1 MKKNILAKLS
11 PFHFLMLLIAGI
23 INAIGVTL
31 FIAPVQLYDSGISGT
46 SILLSQLTPDYLS
59 LSFFL
64 ILLNIPLLLFGFK
77 RQGAVFSI
85 YAIFTVCVYSVAAW
99 LITDVLPIDVS
110 IASPLAGTDL
120 FLCALFGGIISG
132 VGSGL
137 AIRYGGAMDGIEVVA
152 VIFAKPLGLSVG
164 TFVLIYN
171 VLLYMICGIVMGSW
185 ILPLYSIVTY
195 AAGSKTVDFI
205 VDGLDSAKAAMI
217 ITTHPDEIARAVSE
231 EFGTQG
237 LIWGIMAIGVYITYR
252 ILDVADLT
260 VDGSL
265 GTGGAVCVV
274 LVLNG
279 VPVGV
284 ALVAATLVGMLAGLV
299 TGLFHTACGIPAI
312 LAGILTQLAL
322 YSVNL
327 RIMGTG
333 TGGGKANLPIS
344 VDKYSLLVSAR
355 YVRALALNNPIF
367 VLLIFCAILIG
378 VLYWFFGTELGCSLR
393 ATGANQH
400 MARAQ
405 GINTNV
411 TIVLGL
417 MVSNGLVA
425 LAGGLLSQ
433 YQGFSDINMGRGA
446 IVIGLA
452 AVIIGEVIFGK
463 IFRNFALKL
472 TAAVIGAIIYYIVM
486 NFVLRMGLSTDDLK
500 LLTAL
505 VVAVFLTIP
514 YWKGKYFTKV
524 PVKKGGKDNA

>member
-1 MKKNILAKLS
+1 MTG
-11 PFHFLMLLIAGI
+11 F
-23 INAIGVTL
+23 INAL
-31 FIAPVQLYDSGISGT
+31 P
-46 SILLSQLTPDYLS
+46 
-59 LSFFL
+59 
-64 ILLNIPLLLFGFK
+64 
-77 RQGAVFSI
+77 GAVS
-85 YAIFTVCVYSVAAW
+85 
-99 LITDVLPIDVS
+99 
-110 IASPLAGTDL
+110 
-120 FLCALFGGIISG
+120 
-132 VGSGL
+132 
-137 AIRYGGAMDGIEVVA
+137 
-152 VIFAKPLGLSVG
+152 
-164 TFVLIYN
+164 
-171 VLLYMICGIVMGSW
+171 
-185 ILPLYSIVTY
+185 
-195 AAGSKTVDFI
+195 
-205 VDGLDSAKAAMI
+205 
-217 ITTHPDEIARAVSE
+217 
-231 EFGTQG
+231 QG

-279 VPVGV
+279 MPVGV
-284 ALVAATLVGMLAGLV
+284 ALVAATLAGMLAGLV

-425 LAGGLLSQ
+425 LAGALLSQ

-514 YWKGKYFTKV
+514 YWKSKYFTKV

>member
-1 MKKNILAKLS
+1 
-11 PFHFLMLLIAGI
+11 MLL
-23 INAIGVTL
+23 
-31 FIAPVQLYDSGISGT
+31 T
-46 SILLSQLTPDYLS
+46 S
-59 LSFFL
+59 
-64 ILLNIPLLLFGFK
+64 LLNSLP
-77 RQGAVFSI
+77 GAV
-85 YAIFTVCVYSVAAW
+85 
-99 LITDVLPIDVS
+99 
-110 IASPLAGTDL
+110 
-120 FLCALFGGIISG
+120 
-132 VGSGL
+132 
-137 AIRYGGAMDGIEVVA
+137 
-152 VIFAKPLGLSVG
+152 
-164 TFVLIYN
+164 
-171 VLLYMICGIVMGSW
+171 
-185 ILPLYSIVTY
+185 
-195 AAGSKTVDFI
+195 
-205 VDGLDSAKAAMI
+205 
-217 ITTHPDEIARAVSE
+217 
-231 EFGTQG
+231 TQG
-237 LIWGIMAIGVYITYR
+237 LIWGLMAIGVYITYR

-260 VDGSL
+260 VDGTL
-265 GTGGAVCVV
+265 ALGGAACVM
-274 LVLNG
+274 LIRSG
-279 VPVGV
+279 VNPWL
-284 ALVAATLVGMLAGLV
+284 ALLIATLCGAAAGFI
-299 TGLFHTACGIPAI
+299 TGLLHTRCGIPAI

-367 VLLIFCAILIG
+367 VLLIFCAVLIG